1 MSATEDFATWEC
13 TLCGWVYD
21 EAKGAP
27 EEGLAPGTRWAD
39 VPETWSCPDCSAT
52 KNDFEMR
59 KRD

>member
-1 MSATEDFATWEC
+1 MSETDGFVTWEC

-21 EAKGAP
+21 EGTGAP
-27 EEGLAPGTRWAD
+27 EEGLPPGTRWAD

-59 KRD
+59 KLD